1 MPLTLTCVARSS
13 VPHGLSRA
21 LLGGVALAHILGS
34 FGCAR
39 PSSRPAT
46 KDAFGQQHATRLS
59 HSFTETWRAA
69 QMRNRQVG
77 GPLATVQIGGSQ
89 GYGRPIRDSALAFL
103 DFRGICTHRIGRAD
117 PREAYHRFFP
127 ESMGELFDSV
137 RVPRSTDTGYCPH
150 WWNAPQRHSTL
161 VRAQESYF
169 ADVDRSL
176 IGTVRAAMMDSLVA
190 HLQRHP
196 FDTVGVA
203 QLARFAIDQ
212 GSPLRARA
220 AADACAPTTT
230 FCVRVQALLAYYEGA
245 WHTADSLFTMAN
257 HQAPPSCSDS
267 LVVLLVPRYLRDTG
281 CASRTAK
288 ESILWWLADPLWGS
302 PVNERRLKHER
313 RLLEISFRRL
323 VGRDEFFDFSAKQWD
338 KALGVLVRYGWP
350 SNFQPCGHCARADRT
365 GYWWG
370 ATDDMTWRMG
380 ALNYSG
386 DRYATIPPLS
396 VLTEPA
402 RSTSSDWALPVY
414 DAQRFR
420 NPWPVEHLRLPYA
433 FRTTERLQ
441 WARFYRATAQH
452 AQLVVVAAAS
462 PYPHV
467 ETPAPPRDAQA
478 LIWMPDPSTRV
489 VGTISLATVNT
500 LAATIQMQLQDG
512 VLSLEALPPRAQVWR
527 ARFGVPALTV
537 PSSSVFLSDFLVT
550 RPGVSAPLTPERGLV
565 DLLLPSL
572 TLDASQAAIGLYWEL
587 YGAPPTDSLTYSLRL
602 RQRDGGTLG
611 EALTRLATF
620 GRLRRD
626 DPQAI
631 TWTIP
636 PEVGASSTVR
646 RFTVDLSV
654 AALPPGE
661 YTLEI
666 EAQGRDF
673 LVRSASR
680 ELTKTRGP

>member
-478 LIWMPDPSTRV
+478 LT
-489 VGTISLATVNT
+489 
-500 LAATIQMQLQDG
+500 
-512 VLSLEALPPRAQVWR
+512 E
-527 ARFGVPALTV
+527 
-537 PSSSVFLSDFLVT
+537 
-550 RPGVSAPLTPERGLV
+550 
-565 DLLLPSL
+565 
-572 TLDASQAAIGLYWEL
+572 QAA
-587 YGAPPTDSLTYSLRL
+587 
-602 RQRDGGTLG
+602 
-611 EALTRLATF
+611 
-620 GRLRRD
+620 
-626 DPQAI
+626 
-631 TWTIP
+631 
-636 PEVGASSTVR
+636 
-646 RFTVDLSV
+646 
-654 AALPPGE
+654 
-661 YTLEI
+661 
-666 EAQGRDF
+666 
-673 LVRSASR
+673 
-680 ELTKTRGP
+680 K